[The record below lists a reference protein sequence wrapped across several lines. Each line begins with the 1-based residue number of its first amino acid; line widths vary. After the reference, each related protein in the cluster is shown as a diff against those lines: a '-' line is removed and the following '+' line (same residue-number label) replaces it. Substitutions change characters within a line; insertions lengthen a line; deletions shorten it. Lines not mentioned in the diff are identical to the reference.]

1 MVVKGPEGSQHRP
14 PPRRNLSAVGA
25 ENHRDQSPHR
35 RLGAVWSPRVPVQ
48 NLVACG
54 EVQLMKNFQVPKAAR
69 PTPTDRGRQRAKRC
83 HPHSR
88 SRWQWHL
95 PDCGRAGRTP
105 GVPDGVGRV
114 VLRRDRAALGE
125 VHAEQGGA
133 RAGAGSNSLIDS
145 GDRRCLGI
153 NSKGSPFAE
162 WAGTSIQLVGVDVIC
177 RMALGTRSCRRSGID
192 LEFQSASEAEVFC
205 VVSDTESQP
214 LMVWVVGVLLLA
226 RFINEVR
233 IAV

>member
-54 EVQLMKNFQVPKAAR
+54 EVQLMKNVQVPKAAR

-114 VLRRDRAALGE
+114 VLR
-125 VHAEQGGA
+125 
-133 RAGAGSNSLIDS
+133 
-145 GDRRCLGI
+145 RRCLGI

-214 LMVWVVGVLLLA
+214 LMVWVIGVLLLA